1 MTVDRPLTASRLKRL
16 AEEDIFI
23 KNLLQRRLAATMESF
38 LQTLYDDVVAVV
50 SMLEEN
56 PHQYVDDTEDQTT
69 QRLVDMLKCMGYTA
83 YHNAQAGGNVDLT
96 VEMTR
101 RNFRWIAEAKKF
113 GDVGDLR
120 EGYLQLA
127 TRYKPG
133 VAADGVAHGGLLAY
147 LRRPD
152 AKGKMQGWKAH
163 FLTLPIAVASKTTSC
178 GRRGELGFISEHPHR
193 DYGVPLRVWHVCVML
208 NFEPKDASARS
219 AKRYA

>member
-1 MTVDRPLTASRLKRL
+1 MTVDRSLTASSLERLGD
-16 AEEDIFI
+16 EDILIRHF
-23 KNLLQRRLAATMESF
+23 LQRRLAATMEDF
-38 LQTLYDDVVAVV
+38 LEALHDDVVAIV

-56 PHQYVDDTEDQTT
+56 PHQYSDDTEDQTT

-83 YHNAQAGGNVDLT
+83 HHNAQAGGNVDLT
-96 VEMTR
+96 VEITR
-101 RNFRWIAEAKKF
+101 KNFRWIAEAKKF

-152 AKGKMQGWKAH
+152 AKGKMEAWKAH
-163 FLTLPIAVASKTTSC
+163 FLTLPIAAASKTKSC
-178 GRRGELGFISEHPHR
+178 KRRGKLGFISEHPHA
-193 DYGVPLRVWHVCVML
+193 DYGIPLRVWHVCVML

-219 AKRYA
+219 AKRYS